1 MEITWYKD
9 QVTTPPISYNSYYL
23 DVLDSRYTSGY
34 ARPDQTEQEA
44 EHRAATGR
52 QRLEVRGAA
61 LDGPRPAG
69 PVPVDDDL
77 RLDVPEQPL
86 VWVLV
91 MGGRLIRC
99 RPPSAH
105 AQRYTRFIRCG

>member
-1 MEITWYKD
+1 MTKSSRCKVYEHMEITWYKD

-77 RLDVPEQPL
+77 RLDVPEQPTSRL
-86 VWVLV
+86 GSSH
-91 MGGRLIRC
+91 GG
-99 RPPSAH
+99 
-105 AQRYTRFIRCG
+105 